1 MINLLNHLMTG
12 IDLWVIAI
20 VLCSGFF
27 QKKYLQGFSISKRP
41 DYDSA
46 LKTLLLSAIASTLYI
61 FLLKDPEKS
70 SNWSKYFFSYFGATS
85 LYELLVSPF
94 VEWIQKITGQAKTE
108 DVTTK
113 P

>member
-1 MINLLNHLMTG
+1 MQNLLNQLMAG
-12 IDLWVIAI
+12 IDLWIIAI

-27 QKKYLQGFSISKRP
+27 QKKYFQGFKISKDP
-41 DYDSA
+41 SYDSA
-46 LKTLLLSAIASTLYI
+46 LKTLALSFVVSLIYI
-61 FLLKDPEKS
+61 YLVKDPAKS

-94 VEWIQKITGQAKTE
+94 IDWIKKVTGQKTDTE
-108 DVTTK
+108 NK